1 LGWIKGLQ
9 TSILAFNIAQFFPS
23 LNHQLILLILDKAS
37 LDFRISSFFSNYLID
52 RKTQYMLND
61 FVSPF
66 FRADVGMKQE
76 FTLSPILST
85 LYIVS
90 IFHIFEKKSKKPIS

>member
-1 LGWIKGLQ
+1 
-9 TSILAFNIAQFFPS
+9 
-23 LNHQLILLILDKAS
+23 
-37 LDFRISSFFSNYLID
+37 
-52 RKTQYMLND
+52 MLND